1 MQFHRKLV
9 NQTWENGEKPSSGP
23 GFNPFGP
30 NSGCKFFFKYL
41 ALSVTRYHGQLSW
54 STISESNLMMQSW
67 ENLVTDGRTDGQA
80 DKQMDESDFRGR
92 SPTNIERPK
101 AEILVLIEKK
111 MSKHK
116 TRTFRIFCWYFLLL
130 RRGLSYSMQLNM
142 KIFNFSV

>member
-1 MQFHRKLV
+1 MAKNLV
-9 NQTWENGEKPSSGP
+9 PGP
-23 GFNPFGP
+23 VLTHLAQIRAVN
-30 NSGCKFFFKYL
+30 FFFKYL

-111 MSKHK
+111 CPNI
-116 TRTFRIFCWYFLLL
+116 RQELFEYFADIFFY
-130 RRGLSYSMQLNM
+130 
-142 KIFNFSV
+142 

>member
-1 MQFHRKLV
+1 MAKNLV
-9 NQTWENGEKPSSGP
+9 PGP
-23 GFNPFGP
+23 VLTHLAQIRAVN
-30 NSGCKFFFKYL
+30 FFFKYL

-67 ENLVTDGRTDGQA
+67 ENLVTDRRTDGQA

-116 TRTFRIFCWYFLLL
+116 TRTFRTFCWYFLLL

>member
-1 MQFHRKLV
+1 MAKNLV
-9 NQTWENGEKPSSGP
+9 PGP
-23 GFNPFGP
+23 VLTHLAQIRAVN
-30 NSGCKFFFKYL
+30 FFFKYL

-80 DKQMDESDFRGR
+80 DKQMDESDFRGH